1 MHRRTPAKQPI
12 AGPPGLCHAA
22 AMSVDLDL
30 RRRIERFLFDRHA
43 PTPLK
48 QADWLLNL
56 LRYPYALVRDLLTGE
71 LNLRA
76 MGLVYTTLLSLVPL
90 FAFAFA
96 ILKGLGVARDLEP
109 VLFEFLRPIGE
120 RAGELT
126 AQIMSFVEKVRGG
139 VLGSLGL
146 AFLLYTVVATIQK
159 LEGAFNFA
167 WHVERPRSLMRRIS
181 EYLSLM
187 VIGPV
192 FLVVSFGLLGAA
204 AEHEAMRWLT
214 NHEPLGT
221 IIRGLGAA
229 GPYLFVT
236 GVFTFLYVFIPNTRV
251 RLRPALA
258 GGLTAGLLWAMS
270 GMIFTKIVAAST
282 NMVAIYAGFAIFLA
296 ALIWIYLSWLILL
309 VGAQLS
315 FYVQNPRYLH
325 AGQAPV
331 RLTNCLRERLA
342 LTVMLLIARRF
353 MSGARPW
360 RLRSLAEQLEV
371 PGSALESVIDALE
384 HGGLVTTTDEEDV
397 LPARD
402 LDSIAMH
409 DILTAVRDER
419 QYETWLL
426 WRARTEPE
434 ADSIADGVEA
444 VIRERTS
451 AHDPA

>member
-1 MHRRTPAKQPI
+1 
-12 AGPPGLCHAA
+12 
-22 AMSVDLDL
+22 MSVDLDL
-30 RRRIERFLFDRHA
+30 RRRIEQLLFDRHA
-43 PTPLK
+43 PMPLK
-48 QADWLLNL
+48 QAEWLMGL

-96 ILKGLGVARDLEP
+96 VLKGLGVARDLEP
-109 VLFEFLRPIGE
+109 LLFEFLRPIGE

-126 AQIMSFVEKVRGG
+126 AQIMSFVEKLRGG

-192 FLVVSFGLLGAA
+192 FLVIAFGLLGAA
-204 AEHEAMRWLT
+204 AEHTTMRWLT

-221 IIRGLGAA
+221 IIHGLGAA

-251 RLRPALA
+251 RLSPALA

-309 VGAQLS
+309 IGAQLS
-315 FYVQNPRYLH
+315 FYVQNPRYLR

-331 RLTNCLRERLA
+331 RLTSRLRERLA
-342 LTVMLLIARRF
+342 LTVMLLVARHF
-353 MSGARPW
+353 VSGAKPW
-360 RLRSLAEQLEV
+360 RLRGLAEQLEV
-371 PGSALESVIDALE
+371 PGSALETVIDALE
-384 HGGLVTTTDEEDV
+384 HAGLVTTTDEEEV

-402 LDSIAMH
+402 LDGIAMH

-434 ADSIADGVEA
+434 ADSIADGMEA
-444 VIRERTS
+444 VIRERT
-451 AHDPA
+451 AGMTLRELAGGKAP